1 MSWTTKWSIGFNL
14 NRSPVLASFSSV
26 YIVTPPVSIVK
37 HHCSEFRRLSVQ
49 ELGVC
54 SEVEVVWGFFL
65 LHALFV
71 QYERSLSIVLACV
84 GLMALGEMGEVDV
97 MMILEVIVGDL
108 FFSVQKSLGVVERRG
123 SAELSAGP
131 LL

>member
-1 MSWTTKWSIGFNL
+1 VNFVVCLYKSLAFARKL
-14 NRSPVLASFSSV
+14 RSF
-26 YIVTPPVSIVK
+26 
-37 HHCSEFRRLSVQ
+37 
-49 ELGVC
+49 
-54 SEVEVVWGFFL
+54 GFFSL

-71 QYERSLSIVLACV
+71 QYERSLSIVLARV

-97 MMILEVIVGDL
+97 MMILEVIVVDL